1 MEAEIKLEDLSIDSS
16 KQIKDCLIYNAIQ
29 LNEHLSTELSDLQ
42 NEEKSKIT
50 ARVIDLAVST
60 AIISDLAFSKL
71 SDTNTVIQNRVSH

>member
-1 MEAEIKLEDLSIDSS
+1 METEIKLEDLSIDST

-29 LNEHLSTELSDLQ
+29 LNENLSTELSDLQ